1 MDIVTVNTSGGTAG
15 GDRLDM
21 AFVVALG
28 AQATIAAQA
37 AERFYRRVA
46 GGEASV
52 VHTSVDVG
60 AGGTAEW
67 LPQETILFDG
77 CGLDRRLEV
86 SVAGDARFLGLE
98 MLVFGRSA
106 MGERVATASVHD
118 LIRIR
123 RDGALLLH
131 DAVRLDGAVDAVLRR
146 AAVAGGCRAVG
157 TVVYV
162 APDAEGRLD
171 AVRKRLGPE
180 AGASAWNGMLIAR
193 IVVADGAALRRSAV
207 DILSALRDG
216 RPLPRVWMC

>member
-1 MDIVTVNTSGGTAG
+1 
-15 GDRLDM
+15 
-21 AFVVALG
+21 
-28 AQATIAAQA
+28 
-37 AERFYRRVA
+37 
-46 GGEASV
+46 
-52 VHTSVDVG
+52 
-60 AGGTAEW
+60 
-67 LPQETILFDG
+67 
-77 CGLDRRLEV
+77 
-86 SVAGDARFLGLE
+86 